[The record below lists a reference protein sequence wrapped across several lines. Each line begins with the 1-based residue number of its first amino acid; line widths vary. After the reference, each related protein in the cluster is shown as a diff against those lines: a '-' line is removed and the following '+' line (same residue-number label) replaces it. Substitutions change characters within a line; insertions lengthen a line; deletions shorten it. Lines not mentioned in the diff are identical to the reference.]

1 MRILLPL
8 LILIPGVLAA
18 ATFERPVPQA
28 QTDVAEFWF
37 AMASLGFVL
46 ALAAVQWMVQRR

>member
-8 LILIPGVLAA
+8 LILIPGAVAA